1 MLRVTPME
9 SVVMPV
15 TSSFSPSA
23 HCVLSVSEEVSELA
37 GVDKVDVDLASGRLT
52 VVGSG
57 YSDDQVKAAVEEAG
71 YEAVAA

>member
-1 MLRVTPME
+1 MADTPPQYYTVYGM
-9 SVVMPV
+9 
-15 TSSFSPSA
+15 TCD

-37 GVDKVDVDLASGRLT
+37 GVDNVDVDLASGRLT

-57 YSDDQVKAAVEEAG
+57 YSDDQIKAAVEEAG